1 MLKFKT
7 PQKVFEIGGIKV
19 GGQPGEN
26 PTVLIGSIFY
36 HGHRIVLNEKTG
48 EFNREKAEKL
58 IKLKEEFIGKT
69 GIPGML
75 DVIASTKEAMC
86 KFIEF
91 SVNTTNMPILID
103 SPSAEVKIAG
113 VKYAKEI
120 GIEDKIVYNSLIP
133 ESKEVEFKAIMEYGI
148 KSAIL
153 LAYKSGV
160 MSSKMRMEALK
171 ELLKKAEDAG
181 VTKPLLD
188 TFVIDIPSLSI
199 ACKTIIDLKGELG
212 YPCGCGAH
220 NAITTWIG
228 LKKFMGV
235 EAVKPCDIAVNIMP
249 IILGADFVIYGPI
262 ENCKYIYPATYAIN
276 TSYKYLKRMGE
287 QKEI

>member
-7 PQKVFEIGGIKV
+7 PQKVFEISGVKI

-36 HGHRIVLNEKTG
+36 HGHRIVLDEKTG
-48 EFNREKAEKL
+48 EFNKEKAEKL
-58 IKLKEEFIGKT
+58 IKLKEEFISKT

-86 KFIEF
+86 RFIEF
-91 SVNTTNMPILID
+91 SVNITNMPILID

-120 GIEDKIVYNSLIP
+120 GIENRVVYNSLIP
-133 ESKEVEFKAIMEYGI
+133 ESKEIEFKAIKEYGI
-148 KSAIL
+148 ESAVL
-153 LAYKSGV
+153 LAYKSGI

-171 ELLKKAEDAG
+171 ELLKKAEKAG
-181 VTKPLLD
+181 VIKPLLD
-188 TFVIDIPSLSI
+188 AFVIDIPSLSI
-199 ACKTIIDLKGELG
+199 ACRTIIDLKEELG

-220 NAITTWIG
+220 NAITTWVG
-228 LKKFMGV
+228 LKKFMGGR
-235 EAVKPCDIAVNIMP
+235 AVKPCTIAVNIMP
-249 IILGADFVIYGPI
+249 VILGADFVIYGPI

-276 TSYKYLKRMGE
+276 TSYKCLRRIGE
-287 QKEI
+287 QREI